1 MWAAAASPA
10 RQGGSAVHRGRGAVA
25 AAGLG
30 LLFTLLGS
38 QPTADPAKAFLKER
52 LAYGRFGASVVYAGI
67 S

>member
-1 MWAAAASPA
+1 M
-10 RQGGSAVHRGRGAVA
+10 A